1 MAAQAPAGRARRAA
15 PLDNAAIADLLVREA
30 ETAEGHLE
38 RALAKAARLA
48 FMWPEE
54 AAEIAASGRSLTVLP
69 GIGPSLARRIHE
81 WLEASGA
88 REEPPEI
95 RREFLTL
102 AQARRV
108 LAKHPDWLR
117 ELKGDL
123 QMHTTWSDGSASVAE
138 MAAAGIARGYEY
150 LAITDHTKG
159 LKIAN
164 GLDEQRLRAQGK
176 EIASVNAD
184 LRAAGLVF
192 TVLRSTEV
200 NLSPAGEVDM
210 EADALEELD
219 LVLGSF
225 HSALR
230 REDGQTDRYVAALRN
245 PSIQTLGHP
254 KCRVYNRRVGLVADW
269 RRVFAEAARLD
280 KAVEIDG
287 YADRQDLKL
296 SLLKIAKQEGCR
308 ISLGTDAHHPEQ
320 LAFMELALA
329 AACLARIPRERIIN
343 FLPVDH
349 LKRWVAEVRGR

>member
-1 MAAQAPAGRARRAA
+1 MGALGPAGKARRAA
-15 PLDNAAIADLLVREA
+15 RPDNAVIADLLAREA
-30 ETAEGHLE
+30 ETATGHLE
-38 RALAKAARLA
+38 RALSKAARLA

-54 AAEIAASGRSLTVLP
+54 AADIAASGRDLTILP
-69 GIGPSLARRIHE
+69 GIGPSLAKRIHAWIDAPAAPE
-81 WLEASGA
+81 K
-88 REEPPEI
+88 PPEI
-95 RREFLTL
+95 RSEFLTL
-102 AQARRV
+102 AQARKV
-108 LAKHPDWLR
+108 LAEHPDWLSD
-117 ELKGDL
+117 LKGDL

-150 LAITDHTKG
+150 VAITDHTKG

-164 GLDEQRLRAQGK
+164 GLDEQRLRAQGE
-176 EIASVNAD
+176 EIASVNRD
-184 LRAAGLVF
+184 LQAAGLAF

-200 NLSPAGEVDM
+200 NLSPSGEVDM
-210 EADALEELD
+210 EAAALRELD

-230 REDGQTDRYVAALRN
+230 REDDQTERYLAALRN

-269 RRVFAEAARLD
+269 RRVFAEAARLN
-280 KAVEIDG
+280 KAVEVDG
-287 YADRQDLKL
+287 YADRQDLKV
-296 SLLKIAKQEGCR
+296 SLLKLAKQEGCR

-343 FLPVDH
+343 FLPVDE
-349 LKRWVAEVRGR
+349 LKRWVRDVRER